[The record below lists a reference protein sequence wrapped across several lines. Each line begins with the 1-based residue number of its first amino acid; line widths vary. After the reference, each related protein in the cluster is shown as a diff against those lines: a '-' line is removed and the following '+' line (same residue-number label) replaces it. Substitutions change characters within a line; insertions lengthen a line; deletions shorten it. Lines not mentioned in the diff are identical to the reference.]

1 MKNTDLTYE
10 IQSLTRVE
18 RNRPKCGKVP
28 EIGAKAVISPMEH
41 NELLEVLGWT
51 RPKIMVNVRTNTPQ
65 CQPSRMPTMRPE
77 VPHHVAQTLTQGI
90 DLFQQFPQSVRD
102 KIMGTNN
109 SRQCDLTAILWNRSV
124 MNYERISKKDK
135 HLNMALLQTTLDTVK
150 VGQVKVV
157 AVISRFYLS
166 G

>member
-1 MKNTDLTYE
+1 
-10 IQSLTRVE
+10 
-18 RNRPKCGKVP
+18 
-28 EIGAKAVISPMEH
+28 
-41 NELLEVLGWT
+41 
-51 RPKIMVNVRTNTPQ
+51 
-65 CQPSRMPTMRPE
+65 MRRE
-77 VPHHVAQTLTQGI
+77 VPRHVAQTLTQEI

-109 SRQCDLTAILWNRSV
+109 SRQCDLTAILWSRSG
-124 MNYERISKKDK
+124 MDHGRINGRDK